1 MNLAYFRILIS
12 RGFVIRGG
20 VGENCQVDKVLR
32 YLQGV
37 VCPQVSV

>member
-1 MNLAYFRILIS
+1 MNLACFRILIS
-12 RGFVIRGG
+12 RGFVMRGG

-32 YLQGV
+32 CLQGV